1 MKKKNKFKVF
11 FVIILISVIITFN
24 FTISF
29 NTRGQISLQE
39 NVEAVAWNW
48 EEEWAEAEKICTTAG
63 GLCIIAGTTFLGISY
78 PAPPKPA
85 K

>member
-11 FVIILISVIITFN
+11 LVIILISVIITFN

-39 NVEAVAWNW
+39 NMEAIAGW
-48 EEEWAEAEKICTTAG
+48 EENLEEAKKICTVAT
-63 GLCIIAGTTFLGISY
+63 GLCIISGDYFFGISF
-78 PAPPKPA
+78 PVPPKSA

>member
-1 MKKKNKFKVF
+1 MKKQNKFKVF

-39 NVEAVAWNW
+39 NMEAIAGWKENL
-48 EEEWAEAEKICTTAG
+48 EEAKKICTVATG
-63 GLCIIAGTTFLGISY
+63 ICVIAGDYFVGISLPY
-78 PAPPKPA
+78 PPKPA

>member
-1 MKKKNKFKVF
+1 MKKQNKFKVF

-39 NVEAVAWNW
+39 NMEAIAGW
-48 EEEWAEAEKICTTAG
+48 EENFEEAKKVCTASRGICYFAG
-63 GLCIIAGTTFLGISY
+63 DCFFGISVAH
-78 PAPPKPA
+78 PVTTEK
-85 K
+85 

>member
-39 NVEAVAWNW
+39 NMEAIAGW
-48 EEEWAEAEKICTTAG
+48 EENLEEAKKYCTEAS
-63 GLCIIAGTTFLGISY
+63 GLCYFAGDYFFGISVAY
-78 PAPPKPA
+78 PPKPA